1 MTITE
6 LMNGFVRRRSGLL
19 LAGVQAAL
27 MLSTALLFWFD
38 RQTSP
43 RAWVPTAPVDPNLPI
58 RGRYITLMMVVPL
71 ISTKSETETSDL
83 VGTWQSVQLHV
94 DADRLLAVQKSPSG
108 AGDFGGTIRLSQG
121 SLVVDLDPELAFFIP
136 PDVKDPSIRP
146 DGSTLWVEVTLPG
159 SGAPRPIQLGVDND
173 GQIEPLALR

>member
-1 MTITE
+1 
-6 LMNGFVRRRSGLL
+6 MNGRFRWKPGLV

-27 MLSTALLFWFD
+27 MLSTGLLFWFE
-38 RQTSP
+38 RQISP

-58 RGRYITLMMVVPL
+58 RGRYITLNMVVPFVPTRTDV
-71 ISTKSETETSDL
+71 STLHL
-83 VGTWQSVQLHV
+83 VGSWQHVQLRV
-94 DADRLLAVQKSPSG
+94 EADRLQAVQKVR
-108 AGDFGGTIRLSQG
+108 AGFSTRYGGEIRLSEG
-121 SLVVDLDPELAFFIP
+121 SLVVNPGPELAFFIP

-159 SGAPRPIQLGVDND
+159 LGAPRPIQLGIEKD

>member
-1 MTITE
+1 
-6 LMNGFVRRRSGLL
+6 MNGGFRWRPGLL

-27 MLSTALLFWFD
+27 ILSTGLLFWFD

-58 RGRYITLMMVVPL
+58 RGRYITLNMVVPFVPTRTDV
-71 ISTKSETETSDL
+71 STI
-83 VGTWQSVQLHV
+83 GTWQFVQLRV
-94 DADRLLAVQKSPSG
+94 VADRLQAVQEVRPGFFSH
-108 AGDFGGTIRLSQG
+108 GGEIRLSEG
-121 SLVVDLDPELAFFIP
+121 SLVVNPGPVLAFFIP

-146 DGSTLWVEVTLPG
+146 DGRTLWVEVILPG
-159 SGAPRPIQLGVDND
+159 LGAPRPIQLGIEKG